1 MVTMVFLECMN
12 PQTVLKKINPLK
24 DVKQSKIIDL
34 KLCSNDFF
42 SINNQVT
49 IKSCIENDKNETVL
63 NGDQIDYLLPPDKY
77 NLFVAGIDINGIFM
91 DFVPKAEALGYEV
104 TVYSDIIKP
113 YTRETIDM
121 LTSKARDKD
130 NQFQFRKS

>member
-1 MVTMVFLECMN
+1 M
-12 PQTVLKKINPLK
+12 
-24 DVKQSKIIDL
+24 
-34 KLCSNDFF
+34 
-42 SINNQVT
+42 
-49 IKSCIENDKNETVL
+49 L